1 MNKKQYISPEMS
13 VIAMKTMG
21 MLALSGGD
29 IKSGNA
35 DPGKESLSRSDYW
48 DDDE

>member
-1 MNKKQYISPEMS
+1 MNKKQYISPETS

-21 MLALSGGD
+21 MLAVSGD
-29 IKSGNA
+29 SIKSGDA
-35 DPGKESLSRSDYW
+35 DPDKESLSRGDYW

>member
-1 MNKKQYISPEMS
+1 MNKKQYRSPEMS

-21 MLALSGGD
+21 MLAVSGDG
-29 IKSGNA
+29 IKEGNA
-35 DPGKESLSRSDYW
+35 DPDKETLSRGDYW